1 NQYCMGGACFFMP
14 PINCL
19 SDVDCAKGLYCEYG
33 YCQPD
38 YQCYSN
44 LDCGPGER
52 CHTGSCVK

>member
-1 NQYCMGGACFFMP
+1 MGGACFFMP